1 MGLMVVSASVNMA
14 IAGALADGKQSYQ
27 QYCAG
32 CHGDGGKGV
41 SHRMPDFT
49 RSQGLLSTDRKLVA
63 HVEAG
68 KGLCPSYQT
77 IIPRKNI
84 FSIIRYI
91 RTLR

>member
-1 MGLMVVSASVNMA
+1 MGLMVLFASVNMSV
-14 IAGALADGKQSYQ
+14 AGALAEGKKSYQ
-27 QYCAG
+27 QYCAN
-32 CHGDGGKGV
+32 CHGDRGKGL

-49 RSQGLLSTDRKLVA
+49 RSQGLLTTDRKLVD
-63 HVEAG
+63 HVETG

-77 IIPRKNI
+77 IIPRNNI